1 MEEYFLGLG
10 EVRQG
15 YGERMLE
22 AGVVSMKHSRN
33 DGNVYSLVGKVP
45 VQASW
50 RRKSNKREREGD
62 ILF

>member
-1 MEEYFLGLG
+1 
-10 EVRQG
+10 
-15 YGERMLE
+15 MLE